1 MDKGKIPWRSEI
13 SWSIPHLLMSDLKVT
28 MLIDVETVCKTW
40 GKVTL
45 TLVFIMFHGETLQG
59 NMATLQTEC
68 LCDPFATVYHRIF
81 QFPGDCGERQKPT
94 REMRSRQ
101 RYRFTT
107 TRESTGASHR
117 ELPHT
122 VCVKTRWVGAQ

>member
-45 TLVFIMFHGETLQG
+45 TLVFIMFHGETLQ
-59 NMATLQTEC
+59 
-68 LCDPFATVYHRIF
+68 
-81 QFPGDCGERQKPT
+81 
-94 REMRSRQ
+94 
-101 RYRFTT
+101 
-107 TRESTGASHR
+107 
-117 ELPHT
+117 
-122 VCVKTRWVGAQ
+122 